1 MSVETVF
8 PIVFAVCIAWFGAT
22 YLFMLNKIQK
32 HYGKK
37 SNLTLM
43 VIINNL
49 PKPYKMFLGINSNE
63 KSKNTKSKI
72 VVISNILS
80 VAITCVLFVS
90 LLVTGIMK
98 DIS

>member
-1 MSVETVF
+1 MNKETIIF
-8 PIVFAVCIAWFGAT
+8 IIFGSCTAWFGIT

-37 SNLTLM
+37 NNRSLV

-49 PKPYKMFLGINSNE
+49 PKPYRMFLEINSND
-63 KSKNTKSKI
+63 KSKHFKDKV
-72 VVISNILS
+72 VVISNVLS

-90 LLVTGIMK
+90 LLAIEIIK